1 MGKSK
6 LITALNNVNIYNSLL
21 RGCKV
26 CFDGFTAEKPTHTY
40 RKNVYSVNILVF
52 ITSIRG
58 LHVSKSGKSI
68 CCEVEYTEI
77 SSVINTSK
85 LYVAFNEDKTAL
97 ILHSNNNIW
106 GKIPAEYKCISDPIN
121 NTESEK

>member
-1 MGKSK
+1 MGKSN

-26 CFDGFTAEKPTHTY
+26 CFNGFTAEKPTRTN
-40 RKNVYSVNILVF
+40 RKNRCSLNILVF

-68 CCEVEYTEI
+68 CCEVEYLEDN
-77 SSVINTSK
+77 SNNTTK

-106 GKIPAEYKCISDPIN
+106 STIPADYKCISD
-121 NTESEK
+121 TEGME

>member
-26 CFDGFTAEKPTHTY
+26 CFNDFIAEKPTRTN
-40 RKNVYSVNILVF
+40 RKNRYSLNIHIHVF

-68 CCEVEYTEI
+68 CCEVEYLEGN
-77 SSVINTSK
+77 SNNTTK

-106 GKIPAEYKCISDPIN
+106 GKIPAEYKCISD
-121 NTESEK
+121 TESEE

>member
-1 MGKSK
+1 MGKSN

-26 CFDGFTAEKPTHTY
+26 CFNGFTAEKHIHTS
-40 RKNVYSVNILVF
+40 RKKYVLFSIPVF

-58 LHVSKSGKSI
+58 LHASKSGKSI
-68 CCEVEYTEI
+68 CCEVEYLEGN
-77 SSVINTSK
+77 SNNNTMK

-106 GKIPAEYKCISDPIN
+106 GTIPADYKCISG
-121 NTESEK
+121 TESME

>member
-1 MGKSK
+1 MGKSN

-26 CFDGFTAEKPTHTY
+26 CFNGFTAEKPTCTN
-40 RKNVYSVNILVF
+40 RKNRYSLNILVF
-52 ITSIRG
+52 INSIRG
-58 LHVSKSGKSI
+58 LHISKSGKSV

-77 SSVINTSK
+77 TSVINTSK
-85 LYVAFNEDKTAL
+85 LYVAFNKDKTAL

-106 GKIPAEYKCISDPIN
+106 GTIPADYKCISD
-121 NTESEK
+121 TESME

>member
-1 MGKSK
+1 MGKSN

-26 CFDGFTAEKPTHTY
+26 CFNGFTAEKHIHTS
-40 RKNVYSVNILVF
+40 RKNRCSLNMLVF

-68 CCEVEYTEI
+68 CCEVEYTEV

-85 LYVAFNEDKTAL
+85 LYVTFNEDKTAL

-106 GKIPAEYKCISDPIN
+106 GTIPADYKYISD
-121 NTESEK
+121 TESEE

>member
-26 CFDGFTAEKPTHTY
+26 CFNGFTAEKPTRTN
-40 RKNVYSVNILVF
+40 RKNRYSLNILVF
-52 ITSIRG
+52 INSISG

-106 GKIPAEYKCISDPIN
+106 GKIPADYKCISD
-121 NTESEK
+121 TESGE

>member
-1 MGKSK
+1 MGKSN

-21 RGCKV
+21 RGCNV
-26 CFDGFTAEKPTHTY
+26 CFNGFTAEKPTRTN
-40 RKNVYSVNILVF
+40 RKNMYSVNILVF

-58 LHVSKSGKSI
+58 LHASKSGKSI

-77 SSVINTSK
+77 SSVNTSK

-106 GKIPAEYKCISDPIN
+106 CKIPAEYKCISDPIN
-121 NTESEK
+121 NTESEE

>member
-26 CFDGFTAEKPTHTY
+26 CFNGFTAEKPTRTN

-121 NTESEK
+121 NTESEE

>member
-1 MGKSK
+1 MGKSN

-26 CFDGFTAEKPTHTY
+26 CFNGFTAEKPTRTN
-40 RKNVYSVNILVF
+40 RKNRCSLNILVF

-58 LHVSKSGKSI
+58 LHASKSGKSI
-68 CCEVEYTEI
+68 CCEVKYTET
-77 SSVINTSK
+77 SSVTNTSK

-106 GKIPAEYKCISDPIN
+106 GTIPVDYKCISD
-121 NTESEK
+121 TESME

>member
-6 LITALNNVNIYNSLL
+6 LITALNNVNIYNSLSK
-21 RGCKV
+21 GCKV
-26 CFDGFTAEKPTHTY
+26 CFNGFTAEKPTCTN
-40 RKNVYSVNILVF
+40 RKNKSSLSILVF

-106 GKIPAEYKCISDPIN
+106 GKIPAEYICISD
-121 NTESEK
+121 TESVE

>member
-1 MGKSK
+1 MGKSN

-26 CFDGFTAEKPTHTY
+26 CFNGFTAEKPTCTN
-40 RKNVYSVNILVF
+40 RKNRYSLNILVF

-58 LHVSKSGKSI
+58 LHISKSGKSV

-77 SSVINTSK
+77 TSVINTSK
-85 LYVAFNEDKTAL
+85 LYVAFNKDKTAL

-106 GKIPAEYKCISDPIN
+106 GKIPAEYECISDPIN
-121 NTESEK
+121 NTESKE